1 MAKTRT
7 KIVPVPVPVRAPMR
21 APMARTPM
29 VPPQASPVPGV
40 PPVGMGGPGGV
51 GMKHGGKS
59 HMKKMAKGGPTEDP
73 AIEAGERPLKHG
85 EHAVQ
90 KSGHTRGM
98 NLKHGGKV
106 HKHAE
111 GGKIKMFKEKET
123 MGPKSMSEDV
133 EKGSN
138 KLTKHGESAVQK
150 RGHTKGYN
158 LGDSGKTV
166 KPKDIKPM
174 RKGGYAKV
182 ADGIAKRG
190 HTKGKYC

>member
-1 MAKTRT
+1 MATKKTVNPAMMAMAARAMRRPA
-7 KIVPVPVPVRAPMR
+7 VAAPVNPLAAGIAP
-21 APMARTPM
+21 AATPM
-29 VPPQASPVPGV
+29 P
-40 PPVGMGGPGGV
+40 
-51 GMKHGGKS
+51 GMKHGGKA
-59 HMKKMAKGGPTEDP
+59 MKKMAKGGPVEDP
-73 AIEAGERPLKHG
+73 AIEAGEKPLKHG

-111 GGKIKMFKEKET
+111 GGKTKMFKEKET

-150 RGHTKGYN
+150 RGHTKGHN
-158 LGDSGKTV
+158 LGDSGKSLA
-166 KPKDIKPM
+166 PKNM

>member
-1 MAKTRT
+1 
-7 KIVPVPVPVRAPMR
+7 
-21 APMARTPM
+21 
-29 VPPQASPVPGV
+29 
-40 PPVGMGGPGGV
+40 
-51 GMKHGGKS
+51 
-59 HMKKMAKGGPTEDP
+59 
-73 AIEAGERPLKHG
+73 
-85 EHAVQ
+85 
-90 KSGHTRGM
+90 M

-111 GGKIKMFKEKET
+111 GGKTKMFKEKET

-150 RGHTKGYN
+150 RGHTKGHN

-166 KPKDIKPM
+166 APKDVKPM

>member
-1 MAKTRT
+1 MAKMKT
-7 KIVPVPVPVRAPMR
+7 KVVPIPVPVRTPMR
-21 APMARTPM
+21 TPAMASP
-29 VPPQASPVPGV
+29 VPAQASPVPGV
-40 PPVGMGGPGGV
+40 PPVGIGGPGGV
-51 GMKHGGKS
+51 GMKHGGKT
-59 HMKKMAKGGPTEDP
+59 MKKMAKGGPTEDP

-90 KSGHTRGM
+90 KSGHTRGL

-111 GGKIKMFKEKET
+111 GGKTKMFKEKET
-123 MGPKSMSEDV
+123 MGPKSMSMDI

-150 RGHTKGYN
+150 RGHTKGHN

-166 KPKDIKPM
+166 APKDVKPM

>member
-1 MAKTRT
+1 MAKTKT
-7 KIVPVPVPVRAPMR
+7 KIVPIPVPVRNPMPRMGMGAPR
-21 APMARTPM
+21 INA

-40 PPVGMGGPGGV
+40 PPVGIGGPGGP
-51 GMKHGGKS
+51 
-59 HMKKMAKGGPTEDP
+59 MKK
-73 AIEAGERPLKHG
+73 
-85 EHAVQ
+85 
-90 KSGHTRGM
+90 
-98 NLKHGGKV
+98 GGKV
-106 HKHAE
+106 HKHAS
-111 GGKIKMFKEKET
+111 GGKMKSFKEKET
-123 MGPKSMSEDV
+123 MGPRSMGKDV

-138 KLTKHGESAVQK
+138 KLGKFGESKVQK
-150 RGHTKGYN
+150 NAHTKGHN